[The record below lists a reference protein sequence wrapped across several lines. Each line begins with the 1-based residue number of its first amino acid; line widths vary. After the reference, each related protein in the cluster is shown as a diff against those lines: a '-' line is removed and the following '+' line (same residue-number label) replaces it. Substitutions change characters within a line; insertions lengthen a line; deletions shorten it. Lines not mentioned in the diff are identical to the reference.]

1 MNKRSCAADDAGI
14 DNPLFC
20 KPGTKMRSATART
33 RSKGRRGAV
42 FLTYSGEMRVALLLI
57 ALTSIASA
65 DGVRVTGTSLTLQR
79 GADKPIALHIAK
91 SAAKQ
96 PSTSHPC
103 TLNIRLAPND
113 VPFQSFDFSLDV
125 MEKDSQGP
133 RSFQARTNRGVNVA
147 AKRGGVTRFIQ
158 GEKSSVL
165 VDGTVEVDGMEWRL
179 RGRITVADIDC
190 AWD

>member
-1 MNKRSCAADDAGI
+1 
-14 DNPLFC
+14 
-20 KPGTKMRSATART
+20 
-33 RSKGRRGAV
+33 
-42 FLTYSGEMRVALLLI
+42 MRVALLLV

-91 SAAKQ
+91 ITAKQ

-103 TLNIRLAPND
+103 TLNIRLAPKD

-133 RSFQARTNRGVNVA
+133 KSFQARTNHGVNVA
-147 AKRGGVTRFIQ
+147 AKRGGVTKFIQ
-158 GEKSSVL
+158 GEKSSVV
-165 VDGTVEVDGMEWRL
+165 VDGTVEVDGLEWWL